1 MSMNWFLIKQALQR
15 WAATYSGITVIWQS
29 PDVPQPSRPFI
40 VLDMGA
46 ITKPCKDQTTAPNE
60 SGHRIIYG
68 TREFTVSIKYL
79 GSWNASGQLDDLL
92 TTLERV
98 DVRARLAQKG
108 VIILETGPVH
118 DTSFLESSHNVDR
131 ADAEIFCRTAVNMPY
146 GGDSPETSI
155 IEQVTIVGNYQPVN
169 KDQTI
174 IVP

>member
-1 MSMNWFLIKQALQR
+1 MSMNWYLIQEAIQR
-15 WAATYSGITVIWQS
+15 WAETYSGITVIFQRQ
-29 PDVPQPSRPFI
+29 DKHQPPRPYI
-40 VLDMGA
+40 DLEIGGVS
-46 ITKPCKDQTTAPNE
+46 KPCEDQETLPDKN
-60 SGHRIIYG
+60 GHRVIYG
-68 TREFTVSIKYL
+68 TREFTVTIRYF

-92 TTLERV
+92 TTLRRQ
-98 DVRARLAQKG
+98 DVIARFAEKG
-108 VIILETGPVH
+108 VIVLRTGPVQ
-118 DTSFLESSHNVDR
+118 DTSFLEDAHNVDR